1 MSASELR
8 DEISLPSLTWRSW
21 LVLAAFIVTTVFVIR
36 PLSFRVPLP
45 RPAAI
50 HSLWQHPAT
59 ETGLGISRWWYIG
72 VHMDMKLTP
81 WLVILLLLASTA
93 IRFGDE
99 VVHGFVGGNGIEPYS
114 IVILIFALA
123 YICISLDESGLLS
136 YVAVHVT
143 SRWGHDGRVLLL
155 CFYALSC
162 VMAVI
167 TNNDVVVLCLTPIIC
182 IFSDT
187 TGANAEPF
195 LIAMF
200 IAANTASMA
209 LFIGN
214 PTNIIVAEANN
225 VSFLSYS
232 AWMGLPFLGAAVA
245 GIAVLYLT
253 SMRKIPR
260 AIAIDVT
267 IRPRDML
274 RRFRQAVLGSVVL
287 VSCLIALSI
296 SSFFGVAVWIVTL
309 PFGVAMLLI
318 DAIIDLSTTRAMR
331 TLESAPIPVTLSEP
345 ITYADVDAS
354 DIELQCA
361 PAASQLAGSLSPTAI
376 AEQPNKAR
384 IMYSARLRHRIV
396 HGIHILDM
404 RVPTVSAVLRRLP
417 YGIIPFSLGMFIIV
431 ESLSEQ
437 GWTPRLA
444 WLLKHMCPSTAAAVF
459 IVGAVT
465 SLACNVLN
473 NLPMAILFSR
483 ALQHP
488 IFAQVDDGSRRGAM
502 FALIIGSNVGANFT
516 LVGSLAGLMFQ
527 GIASQK
533 KREIGYFTFMRWCAP
548 VMVVQLAVSCAIL
561 VAELVV
567 VK

>member
-1 MSASELR
+1 
-8 DEISLPSLTWRSW
+8 
-21 LVLAAFIVTTVFVIR
+21 
-36 PLSFRVPLP
+36 
-45 RPAAI
+45 
-50 HSLWQHPAT
+50 
-59 ETGLGISRWWYIG
+59 
-72 VHMDMKLTP
+72 MDMKLTP
-81 WLVILLLLASTA
+81 WLAILLLLASTA
-93 IRFGDE
+93 ITFGKE
-99 VVHGFVGGNGIEPYS
+99 VVHGFVGSNGIEPYS

-143 SRWGHDGRVLLL
+143 SRWGRNGRVLLL
-155 CFYALSC
+155 CFYALSTI
-162 VMAVI
+162 MAVI

-187 TGANAEPF
+187 TGADAEPF

-214 PTNIIVAEANN
+214 PTNIIVAEANDI
-225 VSFLSYS
+225 SFLSYS

-253 SMRKIPR
+253 SLRKIPQT
-260 AIAIDVT
+260 IAIDMS

-274 RRFRQAVLGSVVL
+274 RNVRQAVVGAGIL
-287 VSCLIALSI
+287 VSCLIALSV

-309 PFGVAMLLI
+309 PFGVAMLLVDSAI
-318 DAIIDLSTTRAMR
+318 DIHTSRSARTLAIIPGSVSVSEPDIQLH
-331 TLESAPIPVTLSEP
+331 EIPVAPLP
-345 ITYADVDAS
+345 LAS
-354 DIELQCA
+354 
-361 PAASQLAGSLSPTAI
+361 SSVTAI
-376 AEQPNKAR
+376 VEPSDQVKSSGFRKTKLAKSLKRAIISIIHTSEIR
-384 IMYSARLRHRIV
+384 I
-396 HGIHILDM
+396 
-404 RVPTVSAVLRRLP
+404 PTVSAVLRRLP

-431 ESLSEQ
+431 ESLSQQ

-444 WLLKHMCPSTAAAVF
+444 WVLKRMCSSPAAAVF
-459 IVGAVT
+459 IVGAIT
-465 SLACNVLN
+465 TLACNVLN
-473 NLPMAILFSR
+473 NLPMSILFSR

-488 IFAQVDDGSRRGAM
+488 IFAQVESSSRRGAM

-548 VMVVQLAVSCAIL
+548 VMVAQLAAACAIL
-561 VAELVV
+561 VAELAVV
-567 VK
+567 QS

>member
-1 MSASELR
+1 MSS
-8 DEISLPSLTWRSW
+8 RSW
-21 LVLAAFIVTTVFVIR
+21 K
-36 PLSFRVPLP
+36 
-45 RPAAI
+45 
-50 HSLWQHPAT
+50 Q
-59 ETGLGISRWWYIG
+59 SRKSDTNNDKRWFH
-72 VHMDMKLTP
+72 VKVNMDMKLTP
-81 WLVILLLLASTA
+81 WLAILILLASTA
-93 IRFGDE
+93 ITFSKE
-99 VVHGFVGGNGIEPYS
+99 VVHGFVGSNGIEPYS

-143 SRWGHDGRVLLL
+143 SRWGRNGRVLLL
-155 CFYALSC
+155 CFYALSTI
-162 VMAVI
+162 MAVI

-187 TGANAEPF
+187 TGADAEPF

-214 PTNIIVAEANN
+214 PTNIIVAEANDI
-225 VSFLSYS
+225 SFLSYS

-253 SMRKIPR
+253 SLRKIPQT
-260 AIAIDVT
+260 IAIDMT

-274 RRFRQAVLGSVVL
+274 RKIRQAAIGAGIL
-287 VSCLIALSI
+287 VSCLIALSV

-309 PFGVAMLLI
+309 PFGVAMLLVDSAI
-318 DAIIDLSTTRAMR
+318 DIHTSRSTR
-331 TLESAPIPVTLSEP
+331 TLSMIPEPVSVSEP
-345 ITYADVDAS
+345 
-354 DIELQCA
+354 DIQLHEF
-361 PAASQLAGSLSPTAI
+361 PAAPQLLAPSSVTAI
-376 AEQPNKAR
+376 AEPSDQPKSSGYCKTNLAKLLKRTFLSIIHTAEIR
-384 IMYSARLRHRIV
+384 I
-396 HGIHILDM
+396 
-404 RVPTVSAVLRRLP
+404 PTVSAVLRRLP

-431 ESLSEQ
+431 ESLSQQ

-444 WLLKHMCPSTAAAVF
+444 WVLKRMCSSTAAAVF
-459 IVGAVT
+459 IVGAIT
-465 SLACNVLN
+465 TLACNVLN
-473 NLPMAILFSR
+473 NLPMSILFSR

-488 IFAQVDDGSRRGAM
+488 IFAQVDSSSRKGAM

-548 VMVVQLAVSCAIL
+548 VMVAQLATACAIL
-561 VAELVV
+561 VAELAIVQQ
-567 VK
+567 